1 MFVKFAQSDQQILKL
16 KDWVMGNDPTLATRE
31 IFDKNLPWEIVK
43 KVFSVGDASLSKAE
57 K

>member
-16 KDWVMGNDPTLATRE
+16 KDWVMGDDPTLATRE
-31 IFDKNLPWEIVK
+31 IFDKNLPWDIVK